1 MMHHFTHMLLHALQG
16 AVIISSFVWM
26 MMLLIDYLNVRT
38 RGNWG
43 KLLKKSPRL
52 QIGAAVLLGVAPGC
66 MGTFTAVSLYTHRY
80 IGFAALV
87 AVMIASS
94 GDEAFVML
102 AMIPETALWLML
114 LLVGIGLLSAWAVKI
129 TGVGRRLKPR
139 FKYFDLHEEDMDTA
153 LKPVGYHRKALIIRM
168 GVVLSLGLLLVLL
181 ALGKIGHEAWE
192 RYIVIGGSLVAIV
205 ISLTVSDHFITHHI
219 WGHLIRKHLLRIF
232 LWTFGALLLIHW
244 GIEHMALD
252 EWISRNMVWVILIA
266 VLVGIIPESGPHLA
280 FVTLFAEGVLPFSV
294 LLASSIVQ
302 DGHGGIPLL
311 AESPRS
317 FVYVKLVNVS
327 IGLIAGYGVY
337 FIGF

>member
-1 MMHHFTHMLLHALQG
+1 MHHFAHILLHALQG
-16 AVIISSFVWM
+16 AVIISAFVWM

-52 QIGAAVLLGVAPGC
+52 QILAAALLGAVPGC

-94 GDEAFVML
+94 GDEAFVMF
-102 AMIPETALWLML
+102 AMIPGTAIWLIL
-114 LLVGIGLLSAWAVKI
+114 LLTATGILSAYAIKFSGIGK
-129 TGVGRRLKPR
+129 GLKPR
-139 FKYFDLHEEDMDTA
+139 FAYFDLHEEDLETA
-153 LKPVGYHRKALIIRM
+153 LKPSGYKHKALIIRIA
-168 GVVLSLGLLLVLL
+168 VALSLGVLLVLL

-192 RYIVIGGSLVAIV
+192 RYIVIGGSVTALFITF
-205 ISLTVSDHFITHHI
+205 SVSDHFITHHI

-232 LWTFGALLLIHW
+232 LWTFGALMLIHW
-244 GIEHMALD
+244 GIEHMAL
-252 EWISRNMVWVILIA
+252 EQWISQNIAWVMLIA

-280 FVTLFAEGVLPFSV
+280 FVSLFAEGYLPFSV

-311 AESPRS
+311 AESQRS
-317 FVYVKLVNVS
+317 FVYVKLVNMA
-327 IGLIAGYGVY
+327 IGLIAGYGAWAL
-337 FIGF
+337 GF